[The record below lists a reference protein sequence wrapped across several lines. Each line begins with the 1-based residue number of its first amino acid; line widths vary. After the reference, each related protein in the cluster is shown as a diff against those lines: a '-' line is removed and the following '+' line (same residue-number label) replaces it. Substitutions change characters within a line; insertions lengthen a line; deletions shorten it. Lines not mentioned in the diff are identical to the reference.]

1 MPLSKPAPGTPPGP
15 GPFPDTPTAPPT
27 PQPTPAPPARSR
39 ILPRRP
45 RSSSRAA
52 RRPGRGLWVDV
63 VVAAAVLVLL
73 YLGLRLGRDTTVRF
87 ATARDA
93 VVDTDPARLPYD
105 AARTLLRMFA
115 ALAVSIVFT
124 FGYAYAAAR
133 SRRLERVLIP
143 ALDILQSVPVLAF
156 LTVAVTGF
164 LALFPGSMLGL
175 ECAAVFA
182 IFTSQAWNMTFA
194 FYHSLVSLPR
204 ELDELSRSFG
214 FSRWMRFWKVELPS
228 GMIGLVWNGML
239 SFGGGWFFLV
249 AAEAISVD
257 NQRYALPGVGSYAG
271 AAVAAGDLGRVGW
284 AIATM
289 VVLVVGVNFL
299 FWRPLTA
306 WAERFRNEQS
316 EATEAQRSVVLDL
329 LRRSHLPALLGR
341 ALRPVGR
348 ALNRAGR
355 LFGTDGHPSAGH
367 PTHPGHATHSAYP
380 GNPAH
385 PGHHARRQRTG
396 DMVFALVAGGIVLWG
411 LVDLGRY
418 LADRTGLGVFGE
430 PLLLGL
436 ATLARVVV
444 LVAVATVVWVP
455 IGVKIGFSPR
465 LTRIAQP
472 LVQVLASF
480 PANFLFPLA
489 VWLLLRTGVSID
501 LGGILLMALGAQWY
515 VLFNAIAGAMAIPTD
530 LREAMDDL
538 GVRGWQRWRR
548 LIIPGVFP
556 AYVTGGITASGG
568 AWNASIVS
576 EVVTFGGTTLTA
588 TGLGAYIARAT
599 ERGDH
604 PHLLAGVAVMS
615 LYVVAL
621 NRLFWR
627 RLYRLAERRYSL

>member
-1 MPLSKPAPGTPPGP
+1 MTLPKSVPALSRGSL
-15 GPFPDTPTAPPT
+15 
-27 PQPTPAPPARSR
+27 PARTASR
-39 ILPRRP
+39 LG
-45 RSSSRAA
+45 
-52 RRPGRGLWVDV
+52 GRVWVDL

-73 YLGLRLGRDTTVRF
+73 YLGLRLGQGGTLRF
-87 ATARDA
+87 STARDA
-93 VVDTDPARLPYD
+93 AVDTDPARLPYD
-105 AARTLLRMFA
+105 ALRSLLRMFT
-115 ALAVSIVFT
+115 ALAVSVVFT

-156 LTVAVTGF
+156 LSVAVSGF

-194 FYHSLVSLPR
+194 FYQALVSLPP

-214 FSRWMRFWKVELPS
+214 FSRWTRFWKVELPS

-239 SFGGGWFFLV
+239 GFGGGWFFLV
-249 AAEAISVD
+249 ASEAITVD
-257 NQRYALPGVGSYAG
+257 GQRYALPGVGSYAG
-271 AAVAAGDLGRVGW
+271 AAIAAGDLGRVGW

-306 WAERFRNEQS
+306 WAERFKNEQS
-316 EATEAQRSVVLDL
+316 EATEVQRSVVLDL
-329 LRRSHLPALLGR
+329 LRRSRLPDALGR
-341 ALRPVGR
+341 VLRPVGR

-355 LFGTDGHPSAGH
+355 VFGTAERPPAV
-367 PTHPGHATHSAYP
+367 HPG
-380 GNPAH
+380 
-385 PGHHARRQRTG
+385 RRRAG
-396 DMVFALVAGGIVLWG
+396 DVAFGLVSGGIVLWG

-455 IGVKIGFSPR
+455 IGVRIGFSPR

-472 LVQVLASF
+472 VVQVLAGF
-480 PANFLFPLA
+480 PANFVFPLV

-501 LGGILLMALGAQWY
+501 LGGILLMALGSQWY
-515 VLFNAIAGAMAIPTD
+515 ILFNAIAGAMAVPAD

-538 GVRGWQRWRR
+538 GVRGRQRWRR
-548 LIIPGVFP
+548 LIIPGIFP

-568 AWNASIVS
+568 AWNASIVA
-576 EVVTFGGTTLTA
+576 EVVTFGSTTLTA
-588 TGLGAYIARAT
+588 TGLGAYIARAA
-599 ERGDH
+599 EHGDH
-604 PHLLAGVAVMS
+604 PRLLAGVAVMS
-615 LYVVAL
+615 LYVVVL
-621 NRLFWR
+621 NRLLWR

>member
-1 MPLSKPAPGTPPGP
+1 MTLPKSVPALSRGSL
-15 GPFPDTPTAPPT
+15 
-27 PQPTPAPPARSR
+27 PARTASR
-39 ILPRRP
+39 LG
-45 RSSSRAA
+45 
-52 RRPGRGLWVDV
+52 GRVWVDL

-73 YLGLRLGRDTTVRF
+73 YLGLRLGQGGTLRF
-87 ATARDA
+87 STARDA
-93 VVDTDPARLPYD
+93 AVDTDPARLPYD
-105 AARTLLRMFA
+105 ALRSLLRMFT
-115 ALAVSIVFT
+115 ALAVSVVFT

-156 LTVAVTGF
+156 LSVAVSGF

-194 FYHSLVSLPR
+194 FYQALVSLPP

-214 FSRWMRFWKVELPS
+214 FSRWTRFWKVELPS

-239 SFGGGWFFLV
+239 GFGGGWFFLV
-249 AAEAISVD
+249 ASEAITVD
-257 NQRYALPGVGSYAG
+257 GQRYALPGVGSYAG
-271 AAVAAGDLGRVGW
+271 AAIAAGDLGRVGW

-306 WAERFRNEQS
+306 WAERFKNEQS
-316 EATEAQRSVVLDL
+316 EATEVQRSVVLDL
-329 LRRSHLPALLGR
+329 LRRSRLPTALGR

-355 LFGTDGHPSAGH
+355 VFGTAERPPAV
-367 PTHPGHATHSAYP
+367 HPG
-380 GNPAH
+380 
-385 PGHHARRQRTG
+385 RRRAG
-396 DMVFALVAGGIVLWG
+396 DVAFGLVSGGIVLWG

-455 IGVKIGFSPR
+455 IGVRIGFSPR

-472 LVQVLASF
+472 VVQVLAGF
-480 PANFLFPLA
+480 PANFVFPLV

-501 LGGILLMALGAQWY
+501 LGGILLMALGSQWY
-515 VLFNAIAGAMAIPTD
+515 ILFNAIAGAMAVPAD

-538 GVRGWQRWRR
+538 GVRGRQRWRR
-548 LIIPGVFP
+548 LIIPGIFP

-568 AWNASIVS
+568 AWNASIVA
-576 EVVTFGGTTLTA
+576 EVVTFGSTTLTA
-588 TGLGAYIARAT
+588 TGLGAYIARAA
-599 ERGDH
+599 EHGDH
-604 PHLLAGVAVMS
+604 PRLLAGVAVMS
-615 LYVVAL
+615 LYVVVL
-621 NRLFWR
+621 NRLLWR

>member
-1 MPLSKPAPGTPPGP
+1 MPFPKSAPG
-15 GPFPDTPTAPPT
+15 
-27 PQPTPAPPARSR
+27 RSR
-39 ILPRRP
+39 ASLPPRTVGRP
-45 RSSSRAA
+45 TRAA
-52 RRPGRGLWVDV
+52 WVDV

-73 YLGLRLGRDTTVRF
+73 YLALRVGQGATVRF
-87 ATARDA
+87 STARDA
-93 VVDTDPARLPYD
+93 AVDTDPARLPYD
-105 AARTLLRMFA
+105 AARSLLRMFA
-115 ALAVSIVFT
+115 ALAVSVAFT

-182 IFTSQAWNMTFA
+182 IFTSQAWNMTFG

-204 ELDELSRSFG
+204 ELDELSRSFR

-249 AAEAISVD
+249 ASEAISVD

-271 AAVAAGDLGRVGW
+271 AAIAAGDLGRVGW

-289 VVLVVGVNFL
+289 AVLVIGVNFL

-316 EATEAQRSVVLDL
+316 EATEVQRSVVLDL
-329 LRRSHLPALLGR
+329 LRRSRWPALLGR
-341 ALRPVGR
+341 ALRPLGE
-348 ALNRAGR
+348 ALGRAGR
-355 LFGTDGHPSAGH
+355 VFGTDDRPLAVS
-367 PTHPGHATHSAYP
+367 PGW
-380 GNPAH
+380 
-385 PGHHARRQRTG
+385 RRTG
-396 DMVFALVAGGIVLWG
+396 DAAFALVSGGIVLWG

-444 LVAVATVVWVP
+444 LVTVATVVWVP
-455 IGVKIGFSPR
+455 IGVRIGFSPR

-472 LVQVLASF
+472 LVQLLASF
-480 PANFLFPLA
+480 PANFLFPLV
-489 VWLLLRTGVSID
+489 VWLLLRTGLSID

-515 VLFNAIAGAMAIPTD
+515 ILFNAIAGAMAIPSD

-548 LIIPGVFP
+548 LIVPGIFP

-588 TGLGAYIARAT
+588 TGLGAYIAQAT
-599 ERGDH
+599 ARGDY
-604 PHLLAGVAVMS
+604 PRLLAGVAVMS

-621 NRLFWR
+621 NRLLWR